1 MHRLLPLA
9 ALGVIVSLYLI
20 GFVGADD
27 QKQAEPPKKN
37 LVTQK
42 LEAAQNLLAAVARND
57 NTQVEKHATELIRIS
72 KDLAWK
78 TIRTERY
85 EELGK
90 EYRNEL
96 EYLVKAAKFK
106 NNQAMALGY
115 VKTSLACFNCHD
127 HVREVK
133 IAGQ

>member
-9 ALGVIVSLYLI
+9 ALGVIALLCLMGI
-20 GFVGADD
+20 VGANGP
-27 QKQAEPPKKN
+27 QQAEPPKKN

-42 LEAAQNLLAAVARND
+42 LEAAQHLLAAVARND
-57 NTQVEKHATELIRIS
+57 NTEVEKHAQELIRIS

-96 EYLVKAAKFK
+96 EYLVKSARFK

-133 IAGQ
+133 IAGN